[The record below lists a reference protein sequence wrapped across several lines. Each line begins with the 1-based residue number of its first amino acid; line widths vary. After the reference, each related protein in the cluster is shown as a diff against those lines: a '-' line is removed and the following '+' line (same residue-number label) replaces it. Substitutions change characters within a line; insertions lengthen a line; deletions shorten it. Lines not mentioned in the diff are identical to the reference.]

1 MTTIRAAEQL
11 NAENPWPGLEA
22 FEENARAFF
31 RGRDRESESLLD
43 NVLDAPVTVL
53 YGRSGLGKTSL
64 LRAGLFPL
72 LRERNFLPI
81 YVRFDLKPESLP
93 VVQQILNTVRTSV
106 CTEVADAVQPA
117 EDESLWEYLHRSD
130 FQLWNAQ
137 NYPLIPV
144 IVLDQFEEIFT
155 LGERVPELVRAF
167 ETDLG
172 DLAENRIPSGLA
184 ARIATDDT
192 LAARFQMRSRKYK
205 LLISLREDFLP
216 DLEGWRQLIPGL
228 GRSRIRLQRL
238 RVAEAFDAV
247 YGPAG
252 HMMTEELARR
262 IVGIIA
268 AEDIHRG
275 RDTATPDSSSPDG
288 PSQLDECDS
297 EEVEPALLS
306 LFCRELNEERKRLHK
321 KVFDAHLVE
330 EAKGDILSNYYTS
343 CVGDLPPQVAKF
355 IETELI
361 TEKGFRNSYARDDA
375 VPSHLTDDEL
385 TRLIRLRLL
394 RVEER
399 YGAQWIELTH
409 DVLTSVVREHRDRRC
424 AEEEKAALTAR
435 AEQERQAA
443 AQREAELE
451 ERQQA
456 AEALA
461 AREQAHAADL
471 RRRSRILRRVL
482 VVTAI
487 IAVIAVFFAVAATYS
502 RWEAT
507 KAKQESTKAKQE
519 RTALRL
525 ASEGQAMFAGLRPG
539 GEVRAL
545 QELLAS
551 QRVAS
556 VAGPGVL
563 FPAVFRRR
571 DTLKIIP
578 ASDRVMSVAVSPDG
592 RRIVAASPDGRLR
605 LWAADTGQPLGA
617 PLTGHTDRVNSV
629 AFSPDGHRI
638 TSASDDKTV
647 RIWDA
652 DTGQPIGGPLTGHT
666 DWVNSVA
673 FSPDGHR
680 IASASED
687 ATVRVWNAD
696 IGPLD
701 GAPIPGGNG
710 PVAFSPDGRY
720 IVSGST
726 DNTVQLWEA
735 GTGKPA
741 APTFTTSDRV
751 KGLAFSPDGRQIRT
765 VSADGMLQLWYADT
779 RQSIGQPMALEKRLN
794 LENVAFSPDG
804 HRIASC
810 CSSDGAL
817 HLWDADTLKPIRE
830 LKNNI
835 SRGAFA
841 FSPDGH
847 RIVVGYG
854 GSVRLWN
861 PDTGQPLGPPHTG
874 HTGTVNSVAF
884 SPDGHRIA
892 SGSRDKTV
900 RIWDADTGQPI
911 GGPLTGHTGTVN
923 SVAFSPD
930 GHLIVSGSADR
941 TVQLWNADTGQPI
954 GGPLTGHTTS
964 VNSVAVSPDGHLIL
978 SADDH
983 TLRLWPSPAAW
994 PDALCAKL
1002 TQNMSR
1008 KQWRDWVPDISYTTQ
1023 CDRLPIASDED
1034 PSEQVE
1040 LPFDGLSHPQ
1050 AITLDTAGNVY
1061 IADTGN
1067 DRVVKLAAGATA
1079 MTQLPFTGLNGPDGV
1094 AVDRAGN
1101 VYVVDQNNRVLKLPP
1116 GSTSAVQLPFTGLN
1130 TPSDIAV
1137 DAPGNVYVVDQGN
1150 ARVLKLAAGTT
1161 TPTTLPFADMRQPNT
1176 IAVDTTGNVY
1186 VTDRSNDRL
1195 LELPAGTTA
1204 PSELP
1209 CGGLDGA
1216 GGVAVDTAGNV
1227 YLASY
1232 NSNHV
1237 LKLPKGWPAPSALP
1251 FTGLNE
1257 PSAVAVDHKGN
1268 VYVTDAGSNRVI
1280 KLPPQS

>member
-629 AFSPDGHRI
+629 AFSPDGRFI
-638 TSASDDKTV
+638 VSGSSDRTV
-647 RIWDA
+647 RLWNA
-652 DTGQPIGGPLTGHT
+652 ETGQPIGQRLTGHT
-666 DWVNSVA
+666 EEIKSVA
-673 FSPDGHR
+673 FSPDGR
-680 IASASED
+680 
-687 ATVRVWNAD
+687 
-696 IGPLD
+696 
-701 GAPIPGGNG
+701 
-710 PVAFSPDGRY
+710 
-720 IVSGST
+720 
-726 DNTVQLWEA
+726 
-735 GTGKPA
+735 
-741 APTFTTSDRV
+741 
-751 KGLAFSPDGRQIRT
+751 
-765 VSADGMLQLWYADT
+765 
-779 RQSIGQPMALEKRLN
+779 
-794 LENVAFSPDG
+794 
-804 HRIASC
+804 
-810 CSSDGAL
+810 
-817 HLWDADTLKPIRE
+817 
-830 LKNNI
+830 
-835 SRGAFA
+835 
-841 FSPDGH
+841 
-847 RIVVGYG
+847 
-854 GSVRLWN
+854 
-861 PDTGQPLGPPHTG
+861 
-874 HTGTVNSVAF
+874 
-884 SPDGHRIA
+884 
-892 SGSRDKTV
+892 
-900 RIWDADTGQPI
+900 
-911 GGPLTGHTGTVN
+911 
-923 SVAFSPD
+923 
-930 GHLIVSGSADR
+930 LIV
-941 TVQLWNADTGQPI
+941 
-954 GGPLTGHTTS
+954 
-964 VNSVAVSPDGHLIL
+964 

-983 TLRLWPSPAAW
+983 SLRLWPGPAAW
-994 PDALCAKL
+994 SDALCAKL
-1002 TQNMSR
+1002 TQNLSPH
-1008 KQWRDWVPDISYTTQ
+1008 QWSDWVKDIGYTIQ
-1023 CDRLPIASDED
+1023 CPGLPKASDEG
-1034 PSEQVE
+1034 PSRQIE
-1040 LPFDGLSHPQ
+1040 LPFHGLSHPQ
-1050 AITLDTAGNVY
+1050 AITVDAAGNVY
-1061 IADTGN
+1061 VADTGN
-1067 DRVVKLAAGATA
+1067 NRVVKLGAGATN
-1079 MTQLPFTGLNGPDGV
+1079 MTELPFSGLNGPNGV
-1094 AVDRAGN
+1094 AVDRAGT
-1101 VYVVDQNNRVLKLPP
+1101 VYVVDENNRVLKLPH

-1130 TPSDIAV
+1130 TPSDVTV
-1137 DAPGNVYVVDQGN
+1137 DAPGNVYVVDAGN
-1150 ARVLKLAAGTT
+1150 ARVLKLAAGSTS
-1161 TPTTLPFADMRQPNT
+1161 PTTLPFTDIRVPNT
-1176 IAVDTTGNVY
+1176 IAVDTTGNVF
-1186 VTDRSNDRL
+1186 VTDQGNDRL

-1237 LKLPKGWPAPSALP
+1237 LELAKGQPAPSALP

-1257 PSAVAVDHKGN
+1257 PNAVAVGTHGT
-1268 VYVTDAGSNRVI
+1268 VYVTDAGNNRVI